1 MTADEVIARTAEL
14 CRKYHAREVV
24 LFGSRAKGTALE
36 RSDIDIAVSGVEGF
50 DALLEE
56 VEENFVYSRSSG
68 YGYMREWIIVG
79 GHQAVWTKNLEED
92 SGHSKIPWI
101 LFRRRAAAIW
111 RIHLS

>member
-36 RSDIDIAVSGVEGF
+36 RSDPY
-50 DALLEE
+50 
-56 VEENFVYSRSSG
+56 FVYSRSSG

-79 GHQAVWTKNLEED
+79 GHQAVWTKNLEEYYQRIIRD
-92 SGHSKIPWI
+92 YIDK
-101 LFRRRAAAIW
+101 LYEFRDWTYRRVLAENQEGED
-111 RIHLS
+111 R